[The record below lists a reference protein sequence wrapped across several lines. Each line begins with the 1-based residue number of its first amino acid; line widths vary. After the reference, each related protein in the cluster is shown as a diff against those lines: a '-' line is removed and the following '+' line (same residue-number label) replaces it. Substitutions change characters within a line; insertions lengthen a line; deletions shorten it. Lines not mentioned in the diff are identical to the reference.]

1 MISDYWNGIT
11 IEFNKGCAV
20 NIDGDYRSSNGT
32 SPLGLREFLKYAE
45 AKKIKFKQRHI
56 VEILKDESENHNISQ
71 KSFIKLMVLAS
82 CGGHRTKIGI
92 SNFKKLMNHMNI
104 SK

>member
-1 MISDYWNGIT
+1 MISDYLNGIT
-11 IEFNKGCAV
+11 IEFNKACAM
-20 NIDGDYRSSNGT
+20 NKDDENRSANGKT
-32 SPLGLREFLKYAE
+32 PLVLKALVKYAIT
-45 AKKIKFKQRHI
+45 KKIKFKPHHI
-56 VEILKDESENHNISQ
+56 VEILKNDSEDHDISQ

-82 CGGHRTKIGI
+82 CSGHRTKIGI